1 MKIKNMEDKELI
13 KKFEVKLFK
22 GKTREE
28 FKIKNKITYNKRF
41 IPVSNLKKIKEAE
54 LKKEKEDLEIKK
66 ALENK
71 KSNSNLLFQSY
82 NQKELSAFDLKTNEI
97 IRELYLKLIPN
108 NNAFMFK
115 PDILKLIKFRDRMKI
130 IRKFFNFTYFPKD
143 NLIKIE
149 IIKMDNEII
158 DYFNLFEAFY

>member
-1 MKIKNMEDKELI
+1 MKIKSMEDKELI

-22 GKTREE
+22 GKTKEE
-28 FKIKNKITYNKRF
+28 FNFKNKIKYPKRF
-41 IPVSNLKKIKEAE
+41 IPVSNIKEIKEAE
-54 LKKEKEDLEIKK
+54 LKKEKEDLKIKK

-71 KSNSNLLFQSY
+71 KNNSNLLFQKY
-82 NQKELSAFDLKTNEI
+82 NQKEISAFDLKTNEI

-115 PDILKLIKFRDRMKI
+115 PDILKLIKFRDRMNK